1 MREKYNNMVMREES
15 QDWKQDDN
23 GDKKW
28 EIFRE
33 GMNNAAETVLGQK
46 KRNQTDWFLENM
58 TTLEILTA
66 K

>member
-15 QDWKQDDN
+15 QRWKQDDN
-23 GDKKW
+23 RNKKW

-33 GMNNAAETVLGQK
+33 GMNNTAETVLGQK
-46 KRNQTDWFLENM
+46 KINQTDWLLENM
-58 TTLEILTA
+58 TTLEILTT

>member
-28 EIFRE
+28 EIFRV
-33 GMNNAAETVLGQK
+33 GMNNAAETVLEQK

-58 TTLEILTA
+58 TKLEILTA